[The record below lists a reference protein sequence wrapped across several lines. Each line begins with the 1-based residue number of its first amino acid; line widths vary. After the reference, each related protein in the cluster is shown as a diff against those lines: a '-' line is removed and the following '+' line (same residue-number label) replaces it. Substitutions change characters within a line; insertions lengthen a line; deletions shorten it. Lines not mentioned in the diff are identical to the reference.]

1 MDTANYVNNV
11 GKQINDST
19 KYCVN
24 LDRTSIINIV
34 LVKHLTEV
42 YNWLEIKLAEEDSEF
57 TEEQLSKI
65 DGYIN
70 CLKKEINFFENK
82 EIDEDCILTEVDEFI
97 IQE

>member
-24 LDRTSIINIV
+24 LDRTSITNII

-42 YNWLEIKLAEEDSEF
+42 YNWLESKLAEEDSEF

-65 DGYIN
+65 GGYIN

>member
-65 DGYIN
+65 GDYIN